1 MTMKTAEMIQIMPH
15 LSIMVNKNQI
25 NILCE
30 LLENV
35 ITTGIEGNIVEL
47 GCNCGTTSVYLQA
60 LLEDTGRKL
69 YLYDSFEGL
78 PEKRNEDES
87 PKGQDFVKGHCKT
100 AQEYLEKHLK
110 NLCKTHPIVLKSWF
124 KDIPD
129 DKLPKKIAFAF
140 FDGDFYDSIIDSF
153 EKVYDRMS
161 VGGFICIHDYEYPP
175 LPGVKKA
182 CDDFL
187 KGKPEEGTIVM
198 VDCIG
203 IMRKL

>member
-1 MTMKTAEMIQIMPH
+1 MNENIDELIVKTPIISPMIS
-15 LSIMVNKNQI
+15 LSQI
-25 NILCE
+25 NIL
-30 LLENV
+30 LNYLD
-35 ITTGIEGNIVEL
+35 TAIESGVEGDVVEF
-47 GCNCGTTSVYLQA
+47 GCNCGTTSVFLQNYL
-60 LLEDTGRKL
+60 EGTNRKL
-69 YLYDSFEGL
+69 YIYDSFEGL
-78 PEKRNEDES
+78 PRKDKKDLCKEGAHLTQGS
-87 PKGQDFVKGHCKT
+87 CKT
-100 AQEYLEKHLK
+100 SQEYLENNLK
-110 NLCKTHPIVLKSWF
+110 QYCITQPTVYKSWF

-129 DKLPKKIAFAF
+129 DKLPEKIAFAF
-140 FDGDFYDSIIDSF
+140 FDGDFYSSIMDSF

-161 VGGFICIHDYEYPP
+161 VGGYILIHDYEYPP

>member
-1 MTMKTAEMIQIMPH
+1 MTLETFVKQTPLLSPMISEHQAFV
-15 LSIMVNKNQI
+15 LVNK
-25 NILCE
+25 LFE
-30 LLENV
+30 
-35 ITTGIEGNIVEL
+35 TMADKIEGDVVEL
-47 GCNCGTTSVYLQA
+47 GCNCGTTSVYLQGV
-60 LLEDTGRKL
+60 LEGTNRQL

-78 PEKRNEDES
+78 PRKQKKDICKAGAHLTQGS
-87 PKGQDFVKGHCKT
+87 CKT
-100 AQEYLEKHLK
+100 SQQYLENNLK
-110 NLCKTHPIVLKSWF
+110 QYCKTQPTVLKGWF

-140 FDGDFYDSIIDSF
+140 FDGDFYDSIMDSF
-153 EKVYDRMS
+153 EKVYNRMS